1 MNEIFTK
8 YKLIEMNKNLKLG
21 IEVVLAVVIVVLC
34 YTIYHTVNVDI
45 EFGDEKAKRQAAA
58 ITKLQDARELQFA
71 YESKYSKYADNWD
84 ELIRFAKED
93 SLEFTKT
100 IGDIEDSVEVAEGRA
115 WQEKVK
121 IPAFEKLQSDSLLSE
136 SFSLEDLSRVP
147 GTDKTFEIAASTI
160 TSGGAKI
167 PTFQMGVLWDV
178 LLYDLNHQLVVNSK
192 EYSRK
197 TSGYEGLRIGKI
209 DEASTEGNWQ

>member
-1 MNEIFTK
+1 
-8 YKLIEMNKNLKLG
+8 MNKGLKLG
-21 IEVVLAVVIVVLC
+21 IEIGLGVLIVLLAYAV
-34 YTIYHTVNVDI
+34 YHTVNRDI
-45 EFGDEKAKRQAAA
+45 TFGDEKKVRQEAV
-58 ITKLQDARELQFA
+58 IIKLLDARELQYA
-71 YESKYSKYADNWD
+71 YEAKYSKYADNWA

-121 IPAFEKLQSDSLLSE
+121 IPAFEKLMQDSVLSE
-136 SFSLEDLSRVP
+136 NFNLDEISKVP
-147 GTDKTFEIAASTI
+147 GKDVEFEIAAGNIVSAGT
-160 TSGGAKI
+160 KI

-178 LLYDLNHQLVVNSK
+178 LLSDLDRQLVVNAK

-209 DEASTEGNWQ
+209 DEVSTEGNWQ